1 MTRTVVTGPPV
12 KRRKEFDENKELP
25 FLDFPN
31 EIIFRCY
38 GYFDLES
45 RMKMK
50 SLGNKRLNN
59 IEMET
64 KYRYG
69 SLDISYNNINHPRTI
84 NDIRLVCDDSVVDV
98 PHSVALKEFELLAK
112 NTHFNLV
119 TYKTCIP
126 EDDSTCQLL
135 SSLEAKTIV
144 IEVFGIDD
152 ATLDMVMQ
160 NKERVIVRRSNVTTD
175 ALWNVYGKMK
185 EGSIGVKYVKVE
197 THDVESRFEFLGR
210 LGSNYDRI
218 DGFTPRENQKMK
230 FENFKLVV
238 TEGNLKVVA
247 SVLCWC
253 GRFPGFVSFEII
265 DGEDKAEE
273 DDEDILNAC

>member
-119 TYKTCIP
+119 TYK
-126 EDDSTCQLL
+126 
-135 SSLEAKTIV
+135 
-144 IEVFGIDD
+144 GIDD

-175 ALWNVYGKMK
+175 ALWNKMK

-273 DDEDILNAC
+273 DDEDILNANNVEKKYYIKLSRMLAY